1 MSNGVESRAIADGRQ
16 RMTFTPVPILKVQ
29 TNSAARYNTFVM
41 LLTLTLFA
49 PVLSTA
55 QTTGIGANEIKI
67 GSCSALDGPARQLG
81 IETVLG
87 ATTYFDYINDQGGV
101 NGRKLKLSSH
111 DDGYDPEKAPGC
123 FSQLKNDG
131 IFSAAFFVGT
141 PTAAKYLALAEADK
155 IPIVGLFTGAP
166 FLTQPTKHYIFS
178 LRASYNDETRE
189 QVDGLWQAG
198 VRKIGVIYQDDAF
211 GNVVLEG
218 VKAALSKHG
227 AAPAGLGKF
236 VRNTM
241 DVSKAIEDA
250 HSANPQAVIL
260 ASPYAPAAQILKQAH
275 GQNWRP
281 VFLTVSFVGTE
292 ALIQAAGGEADGVVI
307 TQVVPPYDRTELS
320 SVKLYRDSIRKY
332 MSSTQP
338 SFVSEEG
345 FIDAMVLVEGLRKAG
360 TNPTREKFI
369 AGIESMHNTDI
380 GLGNDARLMFSPNHH
395 QGLDHVYPT
404 IVKDGKPQIISNWQ
418 SVVKH

>member
-1 MSNGVESRAIADGRQ
+1 MTPNPQLKSKAPMRSFILVLVVTAILLPCRQLDAD
-16 RMTFTPVPILKVQ
+16 TPGI
-29 TNSAARYNTFVM
+29 
-41 LLTLTLFA
+41 
-49 PVLSTA
+49 ST
-55 QTTGIGANEIKI
+55 NEIKI

-87 ATTYFDYINDQGGV
+87 ATAYFDYANDQGGV
-101 NGRKLKLSSH
+101 NGHKLKLSSH
-111 DDGYDPEKAPGC
+111 DDGYDPQNASGC
-123 FSQLKNDG
+123 FAQLKNDG
-131 IFSAAFFVGT
+131 IFSGAFFVGT
-141 PTAAKYLALAEADK
+141 PTAAKYVPLAEADK

-166 FLTQPTKHYIFS
+166 FLTQPTKHYIFTV
-178 LRASYNDETRE
+178 RASYNDETRE

-198 VRKIGVIYQDDAF
+198 VRKVGVIYQDDAF

-218 VKAALSKHG
+218 VKAALSRHSS
-227 AAPAGLGKF
+227 APVGLGKF
-236 VRNTM
+236 VRNTL
-241 DVSKAIEDA
+241 DVSKAIDDV

-275 GQNWRP
+275 GKNWRP

-292 ALIQAAGGEADGVVI
+292 ALVQAAGSDADGVII
-307 TQVVPPYDRTELS
+307 TQVVPPYDRTELPT
-320 SVKLYRDSIRKY
+320 VKLYRDSIRKY

-360 TNPTREKFI
+360 GNPTREKFI
-369 AGIESMHNTDI
+369 ESIESMHNADI
-380 GLGNDARLMFSPNHH
+380 GLGSDSRLMFGPNHH

-404 IVKDGKPQIISNWQ
+404 VVKDGKPQIITTWQ
-418 SVVKH
+418 SVAKH